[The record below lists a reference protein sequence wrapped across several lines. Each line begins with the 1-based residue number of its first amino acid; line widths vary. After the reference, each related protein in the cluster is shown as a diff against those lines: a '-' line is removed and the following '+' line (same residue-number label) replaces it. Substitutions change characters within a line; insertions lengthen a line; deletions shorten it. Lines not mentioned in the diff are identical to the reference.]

1 LVVEL
6 ISKQNHKTYINKIL
20 SMKKQIL
27 GLALV
32 VTMIGAMASCSSSK
46 KTDGSDSTTVKD
58 TTKVVDSTKVVDT
71 VKTDTTKKDTTKM

>member
-1 LVVEL
+1 
-6 ISKQNHKTYINKIL
+6 
-20 SMKKQIL
+20 MKKQIL

-32 VTMIGAMASCSSSK
+32 VTMFGAMATGCSSTK
-46 KTDGSDSTTVKD
+46 KSDGSDSTTVKD